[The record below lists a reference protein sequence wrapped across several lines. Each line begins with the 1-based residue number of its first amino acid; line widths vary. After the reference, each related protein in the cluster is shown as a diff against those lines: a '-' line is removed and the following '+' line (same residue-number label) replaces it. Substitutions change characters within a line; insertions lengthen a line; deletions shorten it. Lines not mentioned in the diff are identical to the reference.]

1 MRFIVTQQY
10 LIDFKPFYFFLNLIF
25 TGFHN
30 FLNKK
35 IDNHMNQ
42 LQFIYII
49 LRHSAGKKWILK
61 KGRNCIERVVR
72 KLSKMCM

>member
-1 MRFIVTQQY
+1 MVKQ
-10 LIDFKPFYFFLNLIF
+10 FFLNLIF

-49 LRHSAGKKWILK
+49 LRHSAGKKWILN